1 MYKGLSNQG
10 YMSPLFS
17 LWLHEHQGQDRTFL
31 SGKIIGGRE
40 AVPHSHPYMAFL
52 RIQTLNT
59 TERCGGFLVCEDF
72 VVTAAHCWGSSIN
85 VTLGAHNIKEKE
97 RTQQIIPV
105 KKAFPHPDYNSN
117 YFNDIMLLQ
126 LEKKAKLT
134 AEVSLLKL
142 PSENSQVIPGMVCT
156 LAGWERSG
164 QNISTTK
171 LHEVQLEIQKD
182 KECLS
187 RFKEPYNSTIHIC
200 VGNPKEKKAS
210 FKGDSGSPFVCKNV
224 AQGIVSFGQKEGTP
238 PSVYTRISS
247 FRCWIKKTMKF
258 FKLQA
263 QD

>member
-1 MYKGLSNQG
+1 MK
-10 YMSPLFS
+10 PLLLLLVF
-17 LWLHEHQGQDRTFL
+17 LLCPRTEA
-31 SGKIIGGRE
+31 GKIIGGRE
-40 AVPHSHPYMAFL
+40 AVPHSHPHMAFL

-59 TERCGGFLVCEDF
+59 TELCGGFLVREDF
-72 VVTAAHCWGSSIN
+72 VVTA
-85 VTLGAHNIKEKE
+85 
-97 RTQQIIPV
+97 
-105 KKAFPHPDYNSN
+105 
-117 YFNDIMLLQ
+117 

-142 PSENSQVIPGMVCT
+142 PSGHSQVAPGMVCT
-156 LAGWERSG
+156 VAGWGRIG

-187 RFKEPYNSTIHIC
+187 RFKEPYNSTIQIC

-210 FKGDSGSPFVCKNV
+210 FKGDSGSPFVCENV

-247 FRCWIKKTMKF
+247 FRSWIKKTMKF

>member
-1 MYKGLSNQG
+1 MK
-10 YMSPLFS
+10 PLLLLLIF
-17 LWLHEHQGQDRTFL
+17 LLCPRTEA
-31 SGKIIGGRE
+31 SKIIGGRE
-40 AVPHSHPYMAFL
+40 AVPHSHPHMAFL

-59 TERCGGFLVCEDF
+59 TELCGGFLVHEDF
-72 VVTAAHCWGSSIN
+72 VITAAHCWG
-85 VTLGAHNIKEKE
+85 
-97 RTQQIIPV
+97 
-105 KKAFPHPDYNSN
+105 
-117 YFNDIMLLQ
+117 
-126 LEKKAKLT
+126 
-134 AEVSLLKL
+134 SLLKL

-156 LAGWERSG
+156 VAGWGRIG

-187 RFKEPYNSTIHIC
+187 RFKRPHDSTTQIC

-247 FRCWIKKTMKF
+247 FRRWIKKTMKF

>member
-1 MYKGLSNQG
+1 MK
-10 YMSPLFS
+10 PLLLLLIF
-17 LWLHEHQGQDRTFL
+17 LLCPRT
-31 SGKIIGGRE
+31 E
-40 AVPHSHPYMAFL
+40 
-52 RIQTLNT
+52 
-59 TERCGGFLVCEDF
+59 
-72 VVTAAHCWGSSIN
+72 
-85 VTLGAHNIKEKE
+85 
-97 RTQQIIPV
+97 
-105 KKAFPHPDYNSN
+105 
-117 YFNDIMLLQ
+117 
-126 LEKKAKLT
+126 LEKKAKLN

-156 LAGWERSG
+156 VAGWGRIG

-187 RFKEPYNSTIHIC
+187 RFKRPHDSTTQIC

-247 FRCWIKKTMKF
+247 FRRWIKKTMKF

>member
-1 MYKGLSNQG
+1 MK
-10 YMSPLFS
+10 PLLLLLVF
-17 LWLHEHQGQDRTFL
+17 LLCPRTEA
-31 SGKIIGGRE
+31 GKIIGGRE
-40 AVPHSHPYMAFL
+40 AVPHSHPHMAFL

-59 TERCGGFLVCEDF
+59 TELCGGFLVREDF

-117 YFNDIMLLQ
+117 YSNDIMLLQ
-126 LEKKAKLT
+126 VRHGIPMGL
-134 AEVSLLKL
+134 L
-142 PSENSQVIPGMVCT
+142 PSGHSQVAPGMVCT
-156 LAGWERSG
+156 VAGWGRIG

-187 RFKEPYNSTIHIC
+187 RFKEPYNSTIQIC

-210 FKGDSGSPFVCKNV
+210 FKGDSGSPFVCENV

-247 FRCWIKKTMKF
+247 FRSWIKKTMKF
-258 FKLQA
+258 FKLQTPELCA
-263 QD
+263 

>member
-1 MYKGLSNQG
+1 QRGLPG
-10 YMSPLFS
+10 KMKPLLLLLVF
-17 LWLHEHQGQDRTFL
+17 LLCPRTEA
-31 SGKIIGGRE
+31 GKIIGGRE
-40 AVPHSHPYMAFL
+40 AVPHSHPHMAFL

-59 TERCGGFLVCEDF
+59 TELCGGFLVREDF
-72 VVTAAHCWGSSIN
+72 VVTAAHCWGRSRSVSIN

-117 YFNDIMLLQ
+117 YSNDIMLLQ

-142 PSENSQVIPGMVCT
+142 PSGHSQVAPGMVCT
-156 LAGWERSG
+156 VAGWGRIG

-171 LHEVQLEIQKD
+171 LQLEGIVRVRL
-182 KECLS
+182 EPPTWGGNSMGPGAGLLRLS
-187 RFKEPYNSTIHIC
+187 FLCPQ
-200 VGNPKEKKAS
+200 
-210 FKGDSGSPFVCKNV
+210 GDSGSPFVCENV

-247 FRCWIKKTMKF
+247 FRSWIKKTMKF

>member
-1 MYKGLSNQG
+1 
-10 YMSPLFS
+10 
-17 LWLHEHQGQDRTFL
+17 
-31 SGKIIGGRE
+31 
-40 AVPHSHPYMAFL
+40 MAFL

-59 TERCGGFLVCEDF
+59 TELCGGFLVREDF
-72 VVTAAHCWGSSIN
+72 VITAAHCWGSSIN

-117 YFNDIMLLQ
+117 YSSDIMLLQ
-126 LEKKAKLT
+126 LEKKAKLN

-156 LAGWERSG
+156 VAGWGRIG

-171 LHEVQLEIQKD
+171 LHEVQLEIQND
-182 KECLS
+182 EECLS
-187 RFKEPYNSTIHIC
+187 RFKRPHDSTTQIC

-247 FRCWIKKTMKF
+247 FRRWIKKTMKF

>member
-1 MYKGLSNQG
+1 MK
-10 YMSPLFS
+10 PL
-17 LWLHEHQGQDRTFL
+17 LLLLVFL
-31 SGKIIGGRE
+31 LCPRAEAGKIIGGHE

-52 RIQTLNT
+52 WIKTPT
-59 TERCGGFLVCEDF
+59 KTKRCGGFLVREDF
-72 VVTAAHCWGSSIN
+72 VMTAAHCWRRSRSIT
-85 VTLGAHNIKEKE
+85 VILGAHNIKDNE

-126 LEKKAKLT
+126 LKKKAKLT

-142 PSENSQVIPGMVCT
+142 PSENSQVTPGMVCT
-156 LAGWERSG
+156 LAGWGHIG

-187 RFKEPYNSTIHIC
+187 RYTKPYNSTIQIC
-200 VGNPKEKKAS
+200 VGNPKEKKNS
-210 FKGDSGSPFVCKNV
+210 FQGDSGGPLVCKNV
-224 AQGIVSFGQKEGTP
+224 AQGIVSFGKEKGTP
-238 PSVYTRISS
+238 PSIYTRISS
-247 FRCWIKKTMKF
+247 FQRWIEKTMKS
-258 FKLQA
+258 FKLQG